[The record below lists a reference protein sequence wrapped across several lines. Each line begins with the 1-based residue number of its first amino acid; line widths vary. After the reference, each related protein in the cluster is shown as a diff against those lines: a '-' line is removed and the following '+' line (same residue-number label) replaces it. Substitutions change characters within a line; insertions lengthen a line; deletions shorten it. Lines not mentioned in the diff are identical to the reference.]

1 MDYLSSSDLEY
12 AYAHATIFV
21 YPTYQ
26 EGFGYPP
33 LEAMKYGVPC
43 CISNV
48 TSLPEIYG
56 DSVVY
61 FSPFYEADL
70 FEKILYI
77 LEHFDLYRSRSLLRY
92 EELLVSLNKS
102 LFKIVDYILTV

>member
-1 MDYLSSSDLEY
+1 M
-12 AYAHATIFV
+12 

-48 TSLPEIYG
+48 TSLPEVYG

-61 FSPFYEADL
+61 FSPFYEADVFDKIQYL
-70 FEKILYI
+70 IENEKIYRKRSI
-77 LEHFDLYRSRSLLRY
+77 KHYEMMKERQNSDLKRL
-92 EELLVSLNKS
+92 
-102 LFKIVDYILTV
+102 IDYILSV